1 MPLPDLRRRMLDQRD
16 DNRRRRVRNP
26 VRVMADF
33 RKPGR
38 TPFRVVVTDLSETG
52 CRCDTTSKTV
62 VGDQVWIS
70 IEGFAPIEAIIRWAD
85 HRGFGAEWLHPMHIS
100 VFDHICRSHPGLR
113 RTPAPQRPDF

>member
-1 MPLPDLRRRMLDQRD
+1 MTMHRRKLVETGDV
-16 DNRRRRVRNP
+16 NRRRRTRNA

-52 CRCDTTSKTV
+52 CRCDTTSRII
-62 VGDQVWIS
+62 VGDTVWIS
-70 IEGFAPIEAIIRWAD
+70 IEGFAAVEAIIRWAD
-85 HRGFGAEWLHPMHIS
+85 HRGFGAEWLHPMHVS

-113 RTPAPQRPDF
+113 RASRS